1 MGLKRDSIGEW
12 GAKTH
17 GYANRLKEQ
26 QKIKRQRLFRES
38 SCGLSFARRL
48 ILEFLYLLS

>member
-26 QKIKRQRLFRES
+26 QKLNDNDYFENH
-38 SCGLSFARRL
+38 LAA
-48 ILEFLYLLS
+48 

>member
-26 QKIKRQRLFRES
+26 QKKLNDNDYFENH
-38 SCGLSFARRL
+38 LAA
-48 ILEFLYLLS
+48 